1 MTSRENMA
9 WNFIDKKSSKKVSE
23 VNGNGG
29 KDLWH
34 TVVYINEK
42 KRDTTT

>member
-1 MTSRENMA
+1 MA
-9 WNFIDKKSSKKVSE
+9 LNFTNDKSSKKVSE

-29 KDLWH
+29 LWR
-34 TVVYINEK
+34 TVGYINEK